1 MSYITWLRKKHYL
14 MYILLTSYSR
24 KHYLMI
30 IFIISL
36 IMNNIS
42 ILVFRKEISIQ
53 WSYLN
58 DVSMIPEAETRTT
71 KRTSLLN
78 PLMLLWK
85 GNLHRFHRYV
95 TTGTYVVRAIIATVR
110 IPVPV
115 NPLDFTC
122 DASPLNAS
130 LQIMSCLLPPYYWR
144 NSF

>member
-1 MSYITWLRKKHYL
+1 
-14 MYILLTSYSR
+14 MYILLTSCSG

-36 IMNNIS
+36 IITNLS
-42 ILVFRKEISIQ
+42 ILVFQKEISIQ

-58 DVSMIPEAETRTT
+58 DVSMIPKAETRTT
-71 KRTSLLN
+71 KRILLLN

-95 TTGTYVVRAIIATVR
+95 TTGTYVVRGIIATVR

-122 DASPLNAS
+122 DASSLNMS
-130 LQIMSCLLPPYYWR
+130 LQIMSCLLPLYYWR
-144 NSF
+144 NNF